1 MTIVF
6 EISLILHIISGTIGL
21 LTGTVNIIRKKGDK
35 PHRIIGK
42 LFLYSMITAGLS
54 AIVLSLIH
62 PNYFLFIVGVFTI
75 YMTATGER
83 YLFLKAL
90 LKQQKPKTLDIVL
103 TACMAIFGVAFF
115 YFGISYLLKG
125 ETFGIVIVAFGAIG
139 LRMVR
144 TDIINYRG
152 KAKQKSYWLIAHVQ
166 RMIGSYTAALTA
178 FLVVNIKSSPAFLPS
193 FVIWLLPTVITL
205 PIIIQWTKKLM
216 AKKQNSFVPSPE
228 VSKRTI

>member
-6 EISLILHIISGTIGL
+6 EIFLMLHIISGTTGL
-21 LTGTVNIIRKKGDK
+21 FAGTVNIIRKKGDK

-42 LFLYSMITAGLS
+42 LFLYSMITVGSS
-54 AIVLSLIH
+54 AIVLSIIH
-62 PNYFLFIVGVFTI
+62 PDHFLFIVGIFTI

-90 LKQQKPKTLDIVL
+90 KKQQKPKSLDIAL
-103 TACMAIFGVAFF
+103 TVCMGLFGVAFL
-115 YFGISYLLKG
+115 YFGISYLIKG
-125 ETFGIVIVAFGAIG
+125 ESFGIVIVAFGAIG

-152 KAKQKSYWLIAHVQ
+152 KAKQKSYWLIAHLQ

-178 FLVVNIKSSPAFLPS
+178 FLVVNIKSSPSFLPPV
-193 FVIWLLPTVITL
+193 VIWLLPTAITL
-205 PIIIQWTKKLM
+205 PIIIRWTKKLM
-216 AKKQNSFVPSPE
+216 AKKQNRFVRPTE
-228 VSKRTI
+228 VSESAI